1 MKKLLAAFVCSASL
15 YAQVDFNAIKDLEY
29 RLIGP
34 FRGGRVDTVAG
45 VTSQPNVYYFGATG
59 GGVWKTTDG
68 GAGWQPITDG
78 QFKTGSVGS
87 IAVSESDPNTIY
99 VGMGEPDVRGNAS
112 NGDGM
117 YKSVDAGKTWKHIGL
132 ENTYHIGVVRV
143 NSKNPDIVYVAALGH
158 LFGPNEERGI
168 YRSMDGGTTWKQI
181 YTRGPKAG
189 AVDLAMDPNNP
200 RVLYAAFWE
209 VKRSPWSFDSG
220 GPGSGLF
227 KSTDGGDT
235 WTDLTRALG
244 MPKGVLGRIGVTVS
258 PVDSDRVWAIVEA
271 EDGGLYR
278 SENAGKNWTRVN
290 DNRSIRQRAWYY
302 SRIFADPLKL
312 DTVYATNVGFFRS
325 DDGGK
330 SFTSIRTPHGDNHY
344 LWIAPT
350 DSNRMIE
357 GNDGG
362 ANVST
367 NGGKTWTGIDKQPT
381 AQFYRVALDQDF
393 PYHAYGA
400 QQDNST
406 VRIATRAPGGISS
419 HDWYDVGG
427 GESGWVI
434 PDPKNSEIVYAGSYD
449 GLLTRYDHRT
459 GQMRDITVWPDNP
472 MGYGAEGMKY
482 RFQWDFPTIFSPNDP
497 STFYA
502 GGNILFKTTNEGQSW
517 EPISPDLTRN
527 DKSKQGPT
535 GGPITKDN
543 TAVEYYDTIFTIAE
557 STVKKGV
564 IWTGSDDGLV
574 YVTQDAGKHW
584 DNVTPKGMPEWIQI
598 NSIEASPFEAGT
610 AYFAATMYKSDDFR
624 PFLYKTTDYGKS
636 WKAIDTGISAPAFTR
651 VIRED
656 PNHRDL
662 LVAGTETG
670 MYISLNG
677 GASWQPFQLNLP
689 VVPITDLAFH
699 KRERELVVATQG
711 RAFWILD
718 DLPLVYQL
726 SDAALKEPLHLFAPK
741 ETYRTAGGGGFRPP
755 DPATGQNPASG
766 TVVYYS
772 LAAKPKGDLTIEF
785 LDSEGKLV
793 KRFSSKA
800 PAAKGEHNAEPE
812 DEDDDFPRARP
823 GADRAPAEVGLNRF
837 VWNLRYPDA
846 TTFPGLIMWAGSVR
860 GPLIVP
866 GSYQVRLTVDDQTQT
881 QKFEVLKDLRLSTTP
896 QDYARQLELALQI
909 RDKVSAVNQTV
920 IDIREIRK
928 QLNEYAERVKDPKV
942 VDAAKT
948 LTKKLTDVEEELY
961 QTKNRS
967 SEDPLNF
974 PIKLNNKLAAL
985 ESVVESSDNAPTSQS
1000 DVVWEDLATKANAQL
1015 QKFKQLSSSDLASF
1029 NRLVREQNVP
1039 AVVISAASVDK

>member
-1 MKKLLAAFVCSASL
+1 M
-15 YAQVDFNAIKDLEY
+15 
-29 RLIGP
+29 
-34 FRGGRVDTVAG
+34 
-45 VTSQPNVYYFGATG
+45 
-59 GGVWKTTDG
+59 
-68 GAGWQPITDG
+68 
-78 QFKTGSVGS
+78 
-87 IAVSESDPNTIY
+87 
-99 VGMGEPDVRGNAS
+99 
-112 NGDGM
+112 
-117 YKSVDAGKTWKHIGL
+117 
-132 ENTYHIGVVRV
+132 
-143 NSKNPDIVYVAALGH
+143 
-158 LFGPNEERGI
+158 
-168 YRSMDGGTTWKQI
+168 
-181 YTRGPKAG
+181 
-189 AVDLAMDPNNP
+189 
-200 RVLYAAFWE
+200 
-209 VKRSPWSFDSG
+209 
-220 GPGSGLF
+220 
-227 KSTDGGDT
+227 
-235 WTDLTRALG
+235 
-244 MPKGVLGRIGVTVS
+244 
-258 PVDSDRVWAIVEA
+258 
-271 EDGGLYR
+271 
-278 SENAGKNWTRVN
+278 
-290 DNRSIRQRAWYY
+290 
-302 SRIFADPLKL
+302 
-312 DTVYATNVGFFRS
+312 
-325 DDGGK
+325 
-330 SFTSIRTPHGDNHY
+330 
-344 LWIAPT
+344 
-350 DSNRMIE
+350 
-357 GNDGG
+357 
-362 ANVST
+362 
-367 NGGKTWTGIDKQPT
+367 
-381 AQFYRVALDQDF
+381 
-393 PYHAYGA
+393 
-400 QQDNST
+400 
-406 VRIATRAPGGISS
+406 RIATRAPGGITS

-574 YVTQDAGKHW
+574 YVTQDGGKHW

-624 PFLYKTTDYGKS
+624 PFLYKTTDYGKT
-636 WKAIDTGISAPAFTR
+636 WKAIDNGISAPAFTR

-726 SDAALKEPLHLFAPK
+726 SDAALKEPVHLFAPK

-755 DPATGQNPASG
+755 DPATGQNPPSG

-785 LDSEGKLV
+785 LDSNGKLV
-793 KRFSSKA
+793 KKFSSKA
-800 PAAKGEHNAEPE
+800 PVAKAEHNSEPE
-812 DEDDDFPRARP
+812 DEDEDFPRPKP
-823 GADRAPAEVGLNRF
+823 GADRAPAEAGLNRF

-866 GSYQVRLTVDDQTQT
+866 GTYQVRLTVDERCPD
-881 QKFEVLKDLRLSTTP
+881 S
-896 QDYARQLELALQI
+896 
-909 RDKVSAVNQTV
+909 
-920 IDIREIRK
+920 EIRS
-928 QLNEYAERVKDPKV
+928 LER
-942 VDAAKT
+942 
-948 LTKKLTDVEEELY
+948 
-961 QTKNRS
+961 S
-967 SEDPLNF
+967 
-974 PIKLNNKLAAL
+974 AL
-985 ESVVESSDNAPTSQS
+985 EHDSA
-1000 DVVWEDLATKANAQL
+1000 
-1015 QKFKQLSSSDLASF
+1015 
-1029 NRLVREQNVP
+1029 RLRTP
-1039 AVVISAASVDK
+1039 A

>member
-15 YAQVDFNAIKDLEY
+15 YAQVDFNAIKDLKY

-45 VTSQPNVYYFGATG
+45 VTSQPSVYYFGATG

-68 GAGWQPITDG
+68 GADWQPITDG

-117 YKSVDAGKTWKHIGL
+117 YKSMDAGKTWKHIGL
-132 ENTYHIGVVRV
+132 ENTYHIGMVRV
-143 NSKNPDIVYVAALGH
+143 HPKNPDIVYVAALGH
-158 LFGPNEERGI
+158 LFGLNDERGI
-168 YRSMDGGTTWKQI
+168 YRSLDGGATWKQI

-220 GPGSGLF
+220 GPGSGFF

-235 WTDLTRALG
+235 WTDLTRAPG

-258 PVDSDRVWAIVEA
+258 PVNSDRVWAIVEA
-271 EDGGLYR
+271 EDGGMYR
-278 SENAGKNWTRVN
+278 SEDAGKNWTRVN
-290 DNRSIRQRAWYY
+290 ENRSIRQRAWYY

-330 SFTSIRTPHGDNHY
+330 SFQSIRTPHGDNHY
-344 LWIAPT
+344 LWIAAN

-357 GNDGG
+357 SNDGG

-406 VRIATRAPGGISS
+406 VRIATRAPGGIGER
-419 HDWYDVGG
+419 DWYDVGG

-497 STFYA
+497 SAFYA

-557 STVKKGV
+557 SAVKKGV

-574 YVTQDAGKHW
+574 YVTQDGGKHW

-624 PFLYKTTDYGKS
+624 PFLYKTTDYGKT
-636 WKAIDTGISAPAFTR
+636 WKSIDTGISAPAFTR

-726 SDAALKEPLHLFAPK
+726 SDAALKEPVHLFAPK

-755 DPATGQNPASG
+755 DPATGQNPPSG

-785 LDSEGKLV
+785 LDSNGKLV
-793 KRFSSKA
+793 KKFSSKA
-800 PAAKGEHNAEPE
+800 PVAKAEHNAEPE
-812 DEDDDFPRARP
+812 DEDEDFPRPKP
-823 GADRAPAEVGLNRF
+823 GADRAPAEAGLNRF

-866 GSYQVRLTVDDQTQT
+866 GTYQVRLTVDDVTQT
-881 QKFEVLKDLRLSTTP
+881 QKFEVLKDPRLSTTP

-967 SEDPLNF
+967 SEDALNF

-985 ESVVESSDNAPTSQS
+985 EGVVESSDNAPTSQS
-1000 DVVWEDLATKANAQL
+1000 DIVWEDLATKANAQL
-1015 QKFKQLSSSDLASF
+1015 QNFKQLSSSDLASF

-1039 AVVISAASVDK
+1039 AVVVPAANVDK